1 MKKST
6 RQALLYSLFVPSIL
20 MTLYVMVLT
29 FQIHSL
35 SAKKAKLEKNYLAL
49 RQEVANIL
57 NQSIEDEQEELENVE
72 PNLSEEYLNDEDNN
86 EQSSED
92 SGSDSTI
99 ESQDTTNL
107 YDLQKYIVDKRVSFV
122 GEKVQTLGTVMSVE
136 IRDNR
141 QSNEN
146 GVIAVIEWDDG
157 VESSILFLENTR
169 VRAWEN
175 RFEYGGNWNWSYE
188 KNLEV
193 QMDEGAKYSFSS

>member
-6 RQALLYSLFVPSIL
+6 RQSLLYSLFVPSIL
-20 MTLYVMVLT
+20 MTLYVMLLT

-35 SAKKAKLEKNYLAL
+35 SAKKAKLEKNYLAFQ
-49 RQEVANIL
+49 QEIANRL
-57 NQSIEDEQEELENVE
+57 NQSIEGDQEELDNVE
-72 PNLSEEYLNDEDNN
+72 PNLSEEYLEDEDNK
-86 EQSSED
+86 EQSSVD
-92 SGSDSTI
+92 SENDPII

-107 YDLQKYIVDKRVSFV
+107 YDLQQYIANKRVSFV
-122 GEKVQTLGTVMSVE
+122 GEKVQTIGTVMSVE
-136 IRDNR
+136 VRNNR

-157 VESSILFLENTR
+157 VVSSILFLENTR

-175 RFEYGGNWNWSYE
+175 RFEYGGNWSWSYE
-188 KNLEV
+188 KNIEV